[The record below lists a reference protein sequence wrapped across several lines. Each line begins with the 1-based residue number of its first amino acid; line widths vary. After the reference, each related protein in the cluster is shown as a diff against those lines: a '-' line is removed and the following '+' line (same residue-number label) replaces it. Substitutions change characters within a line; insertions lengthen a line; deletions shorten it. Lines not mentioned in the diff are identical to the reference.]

1 VQRALTDHK
10 QVLDEVRAAIDA
22 EQDCARAMEATV
34 RLLRDRM
41 SDYDW
46 VGIYLLYGNELALG
60 PFAGDPSPHSRIPL
74 GRGICGAAAT
84 EKTTIIVDDVN
95 KDPRYL
101 ACSVKT
107 RSEMVVPIFSADK
120 KRDVL
125 GEIDID
131 SDRLAAF
138 GVADKNLLEAI
149 AALLAP
155 RLARA

>member
-60 PFAGDPSPHSRIPL
+60 PFAGDPSPHTRIPL

-84 EKTTIIVDDVN
+84 EKTTIIG
-95 KDPRYL
+95 
-101 ACSVKT
+101 
-107 RSEMVVPIFSADK
+107 ADK

-138 GVADKNLLEAI
+138 GVADRNLLEAI